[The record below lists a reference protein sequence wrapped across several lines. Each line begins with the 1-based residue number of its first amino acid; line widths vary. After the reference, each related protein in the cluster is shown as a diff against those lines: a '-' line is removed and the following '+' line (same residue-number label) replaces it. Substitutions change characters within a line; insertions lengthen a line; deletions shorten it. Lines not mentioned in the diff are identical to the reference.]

1 MKITTS
7 GKRKRAIAKA
17 VLTEGSGK
25 ILINKKD
32 FRSLQRFDKLRIDE
46 PLRIYENV
54 VGKINFDASI
64 KVIGGGE
71 KGQIDAARLA
81 LAKAIIKFVNSEN
94 LTKAFLD
101 YDRTL
106 LVADIRRKETYKPG
120 DSRARASRQS
130 SKR

>member
-64 KVIGGGE
+64 LE
-71 KGQIDAARLA
+71 
-81 LAKAIIKFVNSEN
+81 
-94 LTKAFLD
+94 
-101 YDRTL
+101 
-106 LVADIRRKETYKPG
+106 
-120 DSRARASRQS
+120 
-130 SKR
+130 